1 MGIFHQKSAF
11 KETANFPDYYF
22 LDRIAPT
29 ISADRAAHLMAVKA
43 VLGDK
48 QIPVLSGGLDPR
60 AEDNF
65 EIYRD
70 KGHFFLRTAQCTRI
84 FFAELHG
91 HARTKGLEMTA
102 LPLNGYLA
110 SWSLTRIMAR
120 SATVYNNRQ
129 NQPVYR
135 VDRDEAG
142 TVTAIN
148 YYADGKPVRVDTYD
162 HHHCLLMS
170 EQFGAVANATQS
182 DVAVDAASVHSLM
195 SRTLYSEEG
204 RPVFSQTYSPAQL
217 WLLDEHAVP
226 IRLFNT
232 EAAMMAGGSP
242 TMWISTIESIWRRIT
257 AFLISLQGMTSSGC
271 T

>member
-1 MGIFHQKSAF
+1 
-11 KETANFPDYYF
+11 
-22 LDRIAPT
+22 
-29 ISADRAAHLMAVKA
+29 
-43 VLGDK
+43 
-48 QIPVLSGGLDPR
+48 
-60 AEDNF
+60 
-65 EIYRD
+65 
-70 KGHFFLRTAQCTRI
+70 
-84 FFAELHG
+84 
-91 HARTKGLEMTA
+91 
-102 LPLNGYLA
+102 
-110 SWSLTRIMAR
+110 MAR

-232 EAAMMAGGSP
+232 EAAMMAWWLTDHVDKHNRIYLAADNSIFDQLAGYDKLRVHLVPIVQDQIEISKLSGSP
-242 TMWISTIESIWRRIT
+242 FPEIIVNELLKPDSYAQFADKVTTMPSWR
-257 AFLISLQGMTSSGC
+257 AFKKNRGWSVFRRY
-271 T
+271 